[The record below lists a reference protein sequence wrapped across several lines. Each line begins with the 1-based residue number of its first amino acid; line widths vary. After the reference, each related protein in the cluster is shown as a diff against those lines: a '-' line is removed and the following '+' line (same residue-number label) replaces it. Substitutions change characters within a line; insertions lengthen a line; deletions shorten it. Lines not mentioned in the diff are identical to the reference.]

1 MLSFF
6 LPPLLHSY
14 ALFPSPP
21 ATGSLFFLYMLDC
34 IRNCRNLLV
43 FRHFGVFGYENH
55 TQVSNGRPGR
65 LVCFALKTGT
75 HSARHTHAC
84 LHTAPHTLGHLR
96 NPSLQPPTGRRSTC
110 SVQDLRLWS
119 SSPFASNRHPA
130 SPTTALQVHVV
141 PRPTATLRLHSCTG
155 RPSKVLEMHAVCP
168 RLLPGPLGGCNL
180 RQRYGG
186 AGGSSDLEAL
196 DVHLLPRPTATL
208 RHHSCTGR
216 PL

>member
-1 MLSFF
+1 MLCCLFSCPPSFIPMPFFHPRPPQDPYFFFECLIVSETAAIYWF
-6 LPPLLHSY
+6 LV
-14 ALFPSPP
+14 
-21 ATGSLFFLYMLDC
+21 
-34 IRNCRNLLV
+34 I
-43 FRHFGVFGYENH
+43 FGVFGYENH

-130 SPTTALQVHVV
+130 SPTTALQIHVV
-141 PRPTATLRLHSCTG
+141 PRPTASLDLNRCTT
-155 RPSKVLEMHAVCP
+155 RPS
-168 RLLPGPLGGCNL
+168 
-180 RQRYGG
+180 
-186 AGGSSDLEAL
+186 
-196 DVHLLPRPTATL
+196 
-208 RHHSCTGR
+208 
-216 PL
+216 